1 MRAIYIIARLTFREA
16 VRRRIALA
24 ALLLGLAFIVLYN
37 TGFYFLR
44 TDIEANGGMVETLAR
59 NEFVNF
65 ILMAGLY
72 AVNFLSIAMAA
83 LLSADTLA
91 GEIGSG
97 SIQAI
102 VTKPIRRAEI
112 VLGKWIGFA
121 FLLALYFLLMA
132 GGVMLSIWLQAG
144 YHAPNVLAGVTLIY
158 LNSLLIMSITL
169 ASSSAFSTLATGGI
183 VFGLYGVGFIGGW
196 VEQFGAFAKNQTAIN
211 VGIVSSLIIPS
222 EALWKRAAFEMTSP
236 LVKTLG
242 FSPFTSASVPSPA
255 MVIYAGLYVV
265 MMLALAARQFSQRDL

>member
-65 ILMAGLY
+65 IL
-72 AVNFLSIAMAA
+72 
-83 LLSADTLA
+83 
-91 GEIGSG
+91 
-97 SIQAI
+97 
-102 VTKPIRRAEI
+102 RRAEI
-112 VLGKWIGFA
+112 VLGKWMGFA
-121 FLLALYFLLMA
+121 LLLALYFLLMA